1 MASEAFQGCAF
12 TTLEELGSCVN
23 DHLAVGIDGQ
33 TTSIDTFW
41 LLFGAVLVF
50 FMQTGFAMLEVGAVQ
65 AKNAKNILI
74 KNVFDASLGAIMWY
88 VTGYGIALGEDS
100 FETSGNNGFIGTD
113 KFLLTTGFFR
123 GDGAD
128 VGINWAGWLFQWAFA
143 ATTATIVSGAVVE
156 RVTFGAYVIYAVCL
170 LGFIYPVVVHWGWSA
185 GGWASAW
192 RESDLLMDCG
202 VLDFAG
208 SGVVHMT
215 GGTAALVGAY
225 LLGPRSGR
233 FIDGIPVDLPQLS
246 FVYQTLGT
254 LCLWMGW
261 YGFNGVSTLVIV
273 GAGEVAAR
281 AMVNTTIAGGVACV
295 TSVIVAYVRFGYVD
309 ITAANNGVLGG
320 LVAITAGCSVV
331 MPEGAVVVGVVA
343 GLVYNA
349 SSALLLKLQIDD
361 VVDASPVH
369 MFCGIWG
376 VLAAGLLAQKDNYG
390 EAYYSERQGD
400 CCGAFYGCGGDQFV
414 ANLIFVLVVLGW
426 AGFCSFLMFMFA
438 KLTVGLRVSKEIEDV
453 GMITAAAA
461 RAMGDLSASNRVLK
475 AFPSGAGGTDV
486 ERAQEHKAGN

>member
-1 MASEAFQGCAF
+1 MACEI
-12 TTLEELGSCVN
+12 TDLETFAACMEDKVSVQEISVN
-23 DHLAVGIDGQ
+23 
-33 TTSIDTFW
+33 TFW
-41 LLFGAVLVF
+41 LMFGAVLVF

-74 KNVFDASLGAIMWY
+74 KNVFDASLGGIMWY
-88 VTGYGIALGEDS
+88 TTGYGIALGSDS
-100 FETSGNNGFIGTD
+100 YETSGNNGFIGTD
-113 KFLLTTGFFR
+113 GFLLTTGAFR
-123 GDGAD
+123 GSGDD

-156 RVTFGAYVIYAVCL
+156 RVTFGAYVVYAMCL

-192 RESDLLMDCG
+192 RETELLMDCG

-215 GGTAALVGAY
+215 GGTAALVGAV

-233 FIDGIPVDLPQLS
+233 FIDGIPVELPQLS

-261 YGFNGVSTLVIV
+261 YGFNGVSTLAIV
-273 GAGEVAAR
+273 GLGEVAAR

-295 TSVIVAYVRFGYVD
+295 TSVTVAYFRIGYVD

-331 MPEGAVVVGVVA
+331 MPEGAVVIGFVA
-343 GLVYNA
+343 GFVYNA
-349 SSALLLKLQIDD
+349 SSVLLLKLQIDD

-369 MFCGIWG
+369 MFCGMWG
-376 VLAAGLLAQKDNYG
+376 VLAAGLLAEKDNYG
-390 EAYYSERQGD
+390 ESYYSERQGD
-400 CCGAFYGCGGDQFV
+400 CCGAFYGCGGNQFT
-414 ANLIFVLVVLGW
+414 ANLIFVIVVLGW
-426 AGFCSFLMFMFA
+426 AGFCSFLMFTFA
-438 KLTVGLRVSKEIEDV
+438 KYTVGLRVSKAIEDA
-453 GMITAAAA
+453 GMDDSKHGGMT
-461 RAMGDLSASNRVLK
+461 MPSGGDSLSNSRVVK
-475 AFPSGAGGTDV
+475 AFPPGAAGTDV
-486 ERAQEHKAGN
+486 EGASIQEHKMGR